1 MCGIIGFLD
10 RGGKSEIS
18 PDVVNRVTD
27 LLAAR
32 GPDGKGTYHAPG
44 IFLGHRR
51 LAIIDVTNGTQPFV
65 DKASGAVITYNGELY
80 NYLEIRDV
88 LARRGRVFRTESDT
102 EVVLQ
107 AYLEW
112 GADALQRFNGMFA
125 FAIYQPDRHRLF
137 MARDR
142 IGIKPLFYSERGKM
156 LYFSSTCP
164 ALQAFPGISRML
176 SPAAV
181 SHYLTTIRTTLGDQT
196 LFRDIRALP
205 AGTWLEAGIEGVKRQ
220 RYWDFPVMSTGD
232 HPPGA
237 DGGDGLAR
245 TEELVRAAVAD
256 RHVSEVPLGGFL
268 SGGLDSSIIAA
279 LSHAQTAG
287 RFETY
292 SVGYDRAGYSEWD
305 YVRSVVAHTGVSCRE
320 IRLNE
325 ETYPAAWQMLVSN
338 KGLPISTPNEIAI
351 HHLARAARER
361 LTVVLSGEGADEVF
375 GGYVVPYFSAFDYD
389 RAPRKPLP
397 ADAVAEP
404 GYAALRR
411 LYGREHLFC
420 RPDHYFLVNAWVP
433 FSEKARL
440 MSPAFKDLI
449 CHDDELFTWY
459 EDAYAPFQAC
469 TTFHANMQ
477 VHARVNLEG
486 LLFRVDSS
494 TMSASVEARVPF
506 TDHRIVEHL
515 FKLPDHLKMD
525 WRSQAAR
532 HRASDLNVSDI
543 DRLNL
548 VESKI
553 LLRKAFA
560 DLLPDDVLS
569 RRKASFP
576 VPFREGFHDWLSA
589 LPRGVL
595 EESQILRQLFSS
607 SDVAQLLRNAGHK
620 RSAMLLWPIVNL
632 ALWEQACDVTLP

>member
-1 MCGIIGFLD
+1 MCGIVGFFD
-10 RGGKSEIS
+10 RTGKSDIS
-18 PDVVNRVTD
+18 SEVANRATD

-32 GPDGKGTYHAPG
+32 GPDGRGTHHAPG

-51 LAIIDVTNGTQPFV
+51 LAIIDVTGGTQPFT
-65 DKASGAVITYNGELY
+65 DSDSGAVITYNGELY
-80 NYLEIRDV
+80 NYREIRNALDQ
-88 LARRGRVFRTESDT
+88 RGRVFRTESDT

-125 FAIYQPDRHRLF
+125 FAIYQPDRRLLF

-142 IGIKPLFYSERGKM
+142 IGIKPLFYSACGTK
-156 LYFSSTCP
+156 LHFASTCP
-164 ALQAFPGISRML
+164 ALQAFPDVSRTL

-205 AGTWLEAGIEGVKRQ
+205 PGTWLESGSDGIKVR
-220 RYWDFPVMSTGD
+220 RYWDFPMRTGAE
-232 HPPGA
+232 HERT
-237 DGGDGLAR
+237 DGDAERAR
-245 TEELVRAAVAD
+245 TEELVRAAVSD
-256 RHVSEVPLGGFL
+256 RHISEVPLGGFL
-268 SGGLDSSIIAA
+268 SGGLDSSVIAA
-279 LSHAQTAG
+279 LSHAQTGG

-292 SVGYDRAGYSEWD
+292 SVGYDRPGYSEWD
-305 YVRSVVAHTGVSCRE
+305 YVRSMVAHTGLSCRE

-325 ETYPAAWQMLVSN
+325 EAYPDTWQMLVSR

-351 HHLARAARER
+351 YHLSRAARER

-389 RAPRKPLP
+389 RAPRQPLP
-397 ADAVAEP
+397 PNAVMEP

-411 LYGREHLFC
+411 LYGREHIYC
-420 RPDHYFLVNAWVP
+420 RPDHYFLTNAWVP
-433 FSEKARL
+433 FADKARL
-440 MSPAFKDLI
+440 ISPAFKDLI
-449 CHDDELFTWY
+449 SNDDELFTWY
-459 EDAYAPFQAC
+459 EDAYAPFRDC

-494 TMSASVEARVPF
+494 TMSASIEARVPF

-515 FKLPDHLKMD
+515 FKLPDHLKMA
-525 WRSQAAR
+525 WRSPEAQ
-532 HRASDLNVSDI
+532 HRARDLNIADI
-543 DRLNL
+543 DRLDL

-553 LLRKAFA
+553 LLRKAFS
-560 DLLPDDVLS
+560 DLLPGDVLS

-589 LPRGVL
+589 LPPGVL
-595 EESQILRQLFSS
+595 QDSQILRQLFSS
-607 SDVAQLLRNAGHK
+607 SGIEQLLQNAGHK

-632 ALWEQACDVTLP
+632 ALWEQACSVTLP